1 MTVPILAPL
10 PGRVLALADV
20 PDPVFA
26 GQLVG
31 SGVAIDPARDRG
43 SLEVVAPIAGTIV
56 KLHPH
61 AFVILGAGGVGVLTH
76 LGIDT
81 VKLAGAGF
89 TLLASEGDAVDSG
102 SPIVR
107 FDPADIDATGY
118 SAVCPIVVMD
128 SPRDSVDQAGVGTDV
143 EIGAA
148 LFDWTPTPR

>member
-1 MTVPILAPL
+1 MTVRVLAPL

-43 SLEVVAPIAGTIV
+43 ALDVRAPIAGTIV

-61 AFVILGAGGVGVLTH
+61 AFIVLGADGAGVLTH

-89 TLLASEGDAVDSG
+89 ALLAAEGDHVDAG
-102 SPIVR
+102 TPIVR
-107 FDPADIDATGY
+107 FDPTEIDGTGY
-118 SAVCPIVVMD
+118 SALCPIVVMD
-128 SPRDSVDQAGVGTDV
+128 SARDSVDPDTIGTQVDT
-143 EIGAA
+143 GAT
-148 LFDWTPTPR
+148 LFDWTPEPR

>member
-1 MTVPILAPL
+1 MRLAVLAPL

-31 SGVAIDPARDRG
+31 SGVAIDPFRDRG
-43 SLEVVAPIAGTIV
+43 PIEVIAPIAGRIV

-61 AFVILGAGGVGVLTH
+61 AFVLVGDSGTGILVH

-81 VKLAGAGF
+81 VKLAGQGF
-89 TLLASEGDAVDSG
+89 TLLAAEGDAVEAG
-102 SPIVR
+102 TPIVR
-107 FDPADIDATGY
+107 FDPAEIDGTGY

-128 SPRDSVDQAGVGTDV
+128 SARDSVSAPTIGTEVDS
-143 EIGAA
+143 GAA
-148 LFDWTPTPR
+148 LFDWADS